1 MTIVQN
7 NVFVFFFIIMTSICK
22 NDSHVRSVR
31 TNKLNK
37 QVYTFSFAEG
47 EIIELYLPVLYLAG
61 FGIPFTLSVIYNESA
76 QGLTRHATSNSLR
89 SVDLFIDRNEP
100 GNMFPQITFILFE

>member
-1 MTIVQN
+1 
-7 NVFVFFFIIMTSICK
+7 MTSICK

-76 QGLTRHATSNSLR
+76 
-89 SVDLFIDRNEP
+89 
-100 GNMFPQITFILFE
+100 